1 MIPQRLLDPAEESPY
16 GWAPWVWERLSAAA
30 RSAPPQATLEIAR
43 RLVGEHGSVLD
54 VGAGKGRSSLPLAVS
69 GHNLTAVESDA
80 GMADGFEE
88 DAARLV
94 RGQWP
99 DVAAQVPQVDVV
111 VSASLAYDMADIG
124 PLVAALEPPGHGV
137 TA

>member
-1 MIPQRLLDPAEESPY
+1 
-16 GWAPWVWERLSAAA
+16 
-30 RSAPPQATLEIAR
+30 
-43 RLVGEHGSVLD
+43 
-54 VGAGKGRSSLPLAVS
+54 
-69 GHNLTAVESDA
+69 
-80 GMADGFEE
+80 MADGFEE

-111 VSASLAYDMADIG
+111 VSANVAYDMADIG
-124 PLVAALEPPGHGV
+124 PFVAALELPGQGV